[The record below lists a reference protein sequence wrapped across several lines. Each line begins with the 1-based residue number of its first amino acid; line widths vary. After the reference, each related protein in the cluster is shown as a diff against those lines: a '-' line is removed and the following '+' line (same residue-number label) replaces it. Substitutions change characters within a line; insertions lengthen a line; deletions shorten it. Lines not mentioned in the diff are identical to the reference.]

1 MSTQENMFASIEQWL
16 KSGMTKKQFLIDKD
30 FSEPKFNYWISKW
43 KLSQDTNDAGFQ
55 PITLP
60 VSKSEKVLEI
70 STPGGLKII
79 VFA

>member
-43 KLSQDTNDAGFQ
+43 KLSQDTNDGGFQ
-55 PITLP
+55 PITFP
-60 VSKSEKVLEI
+60 VSKAEKVLELSRHI
-70 STPGGLKII
+70 LTSSN
-79 VFA
+79 F